1 MKNNEGDLKNSISA
15 LLCFYINEKYLKA
28 KSLAVELNLHAE
40 REKEI
45 KKKTGLNWF
54 TGVSWFL
61 ILLVG

>member
-15 LLCFYINEKYLKA
+15 LLCFYINENYLKA

-45 KKKTGLNWF
+45 KKKNWPK
-54 TGVSWFL
+54 
-61 ILLVG
+61 LVHWC